1 MTALQRQGT
10 AAKAASYAL
19 STAGTAKKNQAL
31 EAIAQILTD
40 CQEEWLSA
48 NAEDVAA
55 AKAAG
60 MRSAMLDRL
69 TLTPDRIAGI
79 VEGVRQVIALPDPIG
94 RADRTETRPN
104 GLIIGRRR
112 VPLGVIAII
121 FEARPY
127 PPRRQGGHPF
137 QPGRDSLDAEGSGLG
152 GPAGGLRIFGPGHRP

>member
-94 RADRTETRPN
+94 RAARTETRPN
-104 GLIIGRRR
+104 GLIIRRR
-112 VPLGVIAII
+112 CASSPVTCVSSAAARRPSVPT
-121 FEARPY
+121 
-127 PPRRQGGHPF
+127 
-137 QPGRDSLDAEGSGLG
+137 
-152 GPAGGLRIFGPGHRP
+152 GP

>member
-79 VEGVRQVIALPDPIG
+79 VEG
-94 RADRTETRPN
+94 DRKS
-104 GLIIGRRR
+104 
-112 VPLGVIAII
+112 VV
-121 FEARPY
+121 
-127 PPRRQGGHPF
+127 
-137 QPGRDSLDAEGSGLG
+137 
-152 GPAGGLRIFGPGHRP
+152 